1 MHPGLRRVA
10 RKTATRLGVS
20 ERRQRRIY
28 ELLTPGMARDRL
40 DNEHLRML
48 MAFTLS
54 PNSNCIDVGA
64 HAGDMLREMIRLA
77 PAGKHIAFEP
87 LPHMYEALGR
97 EFPQVDVRS
106 TALSSDAGESTF
118 TYVRSNPGYSGFR
131 QRSYPGAETI
141 ENIVVRR
148 ARLDDV
154 LPPDYVPDLIKID
167 VEGAEYEVMK
177 GGIETI
183 TRRRPIVYFEHG
195 QGSTDHYGVGPRD
208 VYELLVGEAGLRIF
222 DVDGHGP
229 YSQSEFDEVFTEPI
243 WNFVARA

>member
-10 RKTATRLGVS
+10 RRTATMLGVS
-20 ERRQRRIY
+20 ESRQRRIY

-54 PNSNCIDVGA
+54 PDSNCIDVGA
-64 HAGDMLREMIRLA
+64 HTGDVLREIIRLA
-77 PAGKHIAFEP
+77 PDGRHVAFEP
-87 LPHMYEALGR
+87 LPDLYEALTR
-97 EFPQVDVRS
+97 EFPQVEVRRA
-106 TALSSDAGESTF
+106 ALSTEAGESTF

-131 QRSYPGAETI
+131 ERTYPGGETT
-141 ENIVVRR
+141 EKIVVQRE
-148 ARLDDV
+148 RLDDV
-154 LPPDYVPDLIKID
+154 LPPGYVPHLIKID
-167 VEGAEYEVMK
+167 VEGAEYEVLK

-183 TRRRPIVYFEHG
+183 IRHRPIVYFEHG
-195 QGSTDHYGVGPRD
+195 QGSTDHYGVGPRE
-208 VYELLVGEAGLRIF
+208 VYDLLVGEAGLRIF

-229 YSQSEFDEVFTEPI
+229 YSPLEFDEVFTKPI